1 MRGRSIRGKLQSV
14 RRTSTASASE
24 FVDDDE
30 YGRSFYQ
37 DRSMAFFVRRAFQ
50 ISSASWLL
58 LCGMGSSAMSQ
69 DAASSTAT
77 QLPGITVTSPSP
89 IVRRNVVPA
98 RTPVRVARTVPGRDR
113 APTPTP
119 AAQAPPTP
127 AAAAPQQGVLPIVT
141 DQFATV
147 TVVPNDEIRREGGAT
162 LGDLLFSKPGI
173 TGSSFAPGASSR
185 PIIRGLDVNRVGIF
199 ENGVAG
205 GGASDLGED
214 HFVPIDPLATSQ
226 IEVIRGPAALR
237 YGSTSI
243 GGVVSATNNRIP
255 DALPSCTAAPFQTYG
270 LPAKA
275 PLANVQSPGCVTAET
290 RTAVT
295 SVNRG
300 VEGGVLLDAGGGNFA
315 LHADAFGRT
324 GGDYSIPSYPYLFDP
339 TKPFNGRQPN
349 SAARTDGASIGGSYI
364 FDGGFIGAAITQND
378 ALYHIPGID
387 GADHQTRIDA
397 HQTKITAKG
406 EYRPDAAAIDA
417 IRFWAGATD
426 YRHNEIGLADPADP
440 TTLGV
445 RQTFTNKEQ
454 EVRVEVQLMPFN
466 LRFATVTTAFGLQAG
481 HQELTAPSPDDPGTL
496 FNGLWDPNRN
506 TREAGYVF
514 NEFKFTET
522 TKAQIAGRIEHVDL
536 TGSTPDFPADFLPD
550 GNPQTSVGR
559 NLNFTPKSG
568 SVGLIQNLPY
578 DLVGS
583 ITAQYVER
591 APKPAELFSR
601 GAHDA
606 TATFDIGNP
615 NLTIE
620 TAKSVEIGLRRATGP
635 LRFEATAYYTRINNF
650 IFRRL
655 TGVMCDGDFESCGA
669 PDAELN
675 QAVYSQ
681 RDAIFRG
688 GEFQSQLD
696 VAPWLGGIWG
706 VENQF
711 DIVRATFTDGT
722 NVPRIPPVRVG
733 GGVFW
738 RDANWLMRV
747 NYLHAF
753 AQNDIAVIAETPTAG
768 YNLLKAEVSYR
779 TKLDPAYFG
788 AREMFVGLV
797 GDNLLNENIRNSVSF
812 TKDEVLLP
820 GIGVRA
826 FANLKF

>member
-1 MRGRSIRGKLQSV
+1 MMVYS
-14 RRTSTASASE
+14 
-24 FVDDDE
+24 
-30 YGRSFYQ
+30 
-37 DRSMAFFVRRAFQ
+37 RRARWLGG
-50 ISSASWLL
+50 ASLLL
-58 LCGMGSSAMSQ
+58 LCAASPAMSQ
-69 DAASSTAT
+69 EKPAAE
-77 QLPGITVTSPSP
+77 LPPVTVTAPSP
-89 IVRRNVVPA
+89 IVRRHVVPS
-98 RTPVRVARTVPGRDR
+98 RTPSRVARTTGPRVRTQ
-113 APTPTP
+113 ATP
-119 AAQAPPTP
+119 APSAPEAAP
-127 AAAAPQQGVLPIVT
+127 AVAAAPTQGVLPVVT

-147 TVVPNDEIRREGGAT
+147 TVVPNEEIRREGGAQ

-185 PIIRGLDVNRVGIF
+185 PIIRGLDVNRVGIA
-199 ENGVAG
+199 ENGTSA

-214 HFVPIDPLATSQ
+214 HFVPIDPLAVNQ
-226 IEVIRGPAALR
+226 LEVVRGPAALR

-255 DALPSCTAAPFQTYG
+255 DALPSCAAPFQTYG
-270 LPAKA
+270 LPTKA
-275 PLANVQSPGCVTAET
+275 PLASAASSPCVTAET
-290 RTAVT
+290 RTSFD

-300 VEGGVLLDAGGGNFA
+300 IEGGVLLDTGGGNFA
-315 LHADAFGRT
+315 FHADAYGRNT
-324 GGDYSIPSYPYLFDP
+324 SDYYIPSYPYLFDRTRP
-339 TKPFNGRQPN
+339 VGNHQPN
-349 SAARTDGASIGGSYI
+349 SATRSDGASIGGSYF

-378 ALYHIPGID
+378 SLYHVPGID
-387 GADHQTRIDA
+387 GADHNTRIDA
-397 HQTKITAKG
+397 HQTKITVKG

-417 IRFWAGATD
+417 VRFWAGATD
-426 YRHNEIGLADPADP
+426 YRHNELGYLDPADP
-440 TTLGV
+440 TTDGV

-466 LRFATVTTAFGLQAG
+466 ARFAEITTAFGLQAG
-481 HQELTAPSPDDPGTL
+481 HQELTAPSPDNPGTL

-514 NEFKFTET
+514 NELKFTET

-536 TGSTPDFPADFLPD
+536 TGSTPNFPGDFLPD
-550 GNPQTSVGR
+550 GTPQTSLGR
-559 NLNFTPKSG
+559 SLNFTPKSG

-615 NLTIE
+615 DLTIE
-620 TAKSVEIGLRRATGP
+620 TAKSVEVGLRKATGP
-635 LRFEATAYYTRINNF
+635 FRFEATAYYTRFDNF

-655 TGVMCDGDFESCGA
+655 TGVMCDGDFASCGA
-669 PDAELN
+669 PDAELR

-681 RDAIFRG
+681 RDATFRG

-696 VAPWLGGIWG
+696 IGPLYGGIWG
-706 VENQF
+706 FENQF

-733 GGVFW
+733 GGFFW
-738 RDANWLMRV
+738 RDDNWLARI
-747 NYLHAF
+747 NLLHAF
-753 AQNDIAVIAETPTAG
+753 AQNDIAVIGETPTAG
-768 YNLLKAEVSYR
+768 YNLLKAEVSYK
-779 TKLDPAYFG
+779 TKLGPNWLG
-788 AREMFVGLV
+788 AREMYVGLL
-797 GDNLLNENIRNSVSF
+797 GNNLLNQNIRNSVSY
-812 TKDEVLLP
+812 TKDEVLMP

-826 FANLKF
+826 FANFKF

>member
-1 MRGRSIRGKLQSV
+1 
-14 RRTSTASASE
+14 
-24 FVDDDE
+24 
-30 YGRSFYQ
+30 
-37 DRSMAFFVRRAFQ
+37 MAFFARRAFQ
-50 ISSASWLL
+50 ISASWLL

-69 DAASSTAT
+69 DAASSAAT

-89 IVRRNVVPA
+89 IVRRNVVPS
-98 RTPVRVARTVPGRDR
+98 RTPVRVARTVPNRNR
-113 APTPTP
+113 APAPPPQAQPTP
-119 AAQAPPTP
+119 P
-127 AAAAPQQGVLPIVT
+127 AAAPQQGVLPIVT

-147 TVVPNDEIRREGGAT
+147 TVVPNEEIRREGGAQ

-185 PIIRGLDVNRVGIF
+185 PVIRGLDVNRVGIF

-214 HFVPIDPLATSQ
+214 HFVPIDPVATNQ

-243 GGVVSATNNRIP
+243 GGIVSATNNRIP
-255 DALPSCTAAPFQTYG
+255 DALPSCPAAPFQTYG
-270 LPAKA
+270 LPVKA
-275 PLANVQSPGCVTAET
+275 PLASVQSPGCMTAET
-290 RTAVT
+290 RTAVS
-295 SVNRG
+295 SVDRG

-315 LHADAFGRT
+315 LHADAYGRNT
-324 GGDYSIPSYPYLFDP
+324 SDYQIPSYPYLFDP
-339 TKPFNGRQPN
+339 TKSFNGRQPN
-349 SAARTDGASIGGSYI
+349 SATRTDGASIGGSYI

-454 EVRVEVQLMPFN
+454 EVRAEVQLMPFN
-466 LRFATVTTAFGLQAG
+466 ARFATVTTAFGLQAG

-514 NEFKFTET
+514 NELKFTET

-536 TGSTPDFPADFLPD
+536 SGSTPDFPADFLPD
-550 GNPQTSVGR
+550 GNPQTSIAR
-559 NLNFTPKSG
+559 NLHFTPKSG
-568 SVGLIQNLPY
+568 SIGLIQNLPY

-635 LRFEATAYYTRINNF
+635 LRFEATAYYTRFNNF

-655 TGVMCDGDFESCGA
+655 TGVKCDGDFDSCGA
-669 PDAELN
+669 PDADLN

-706 VENQF
+706 IENQF

-738 RDANWLMRV
+738 RDTNWLMRV
-747 NYLHAF
+747 NFLHAF
-753 AQNDIAVIAETPTAG
+753 AHTDVAVVAETPTAG
-768 YNLLKAEVSYR
+768 YNLLKAEVSYK

-788 AREMFVGLV
+788 AREMIVGLV
-797 GDNLLNENIRNSVSF
+797 GNNLLNENIRNSVSY

-820 GIGVRA
+820 GLGIRA